1 MPTFARLVAAVLL
14 AALGWV
20 VATLAKPYFD
30 EGTPLGMIEIVSA
43 GWGLVTGWVFTAPK
57 LDRGIG
63 SAFAIGLSSAIVQ
76 AVLAIFTFSIRQMVI
91 LSFKMRYDTPMDAV
105 AGVFE
110 NALDYA
116 MTVAKPDVIAV
127 AAIGG
132 IAIGFVTRFV
142 ARRFR

>member
-76 AVLAIFTFSIRQMVI
+76 AVLAIFTFSIRQMV
-91 LSFKMRYDTPMDAV
+91 AV